1 MSYRKINRILVI
13 GLGLIGG
20 SLAKSLKRKHFATL
34 VAGFDLNPDEVRQ
47 GLELNVIDEGY
58 TALDACVPIADLI
71 VLAVPV
77 KATQQVLEQI
87 KPLLTPH
94 TIITDVGSTKA
105 NVVAAAKAVF
115 GDIPSGFIPGH
126 PIAGSEKSGVSASDD
141 QLFVK
146 HKIILTPLPE
156 SDPKAV
162 QQVARMWQATGAE
175 VLQMA
180 VERHDE
186 VLAATSHLPH
196 ILAFSLVDT
205 LAREQD
211 STEIFRYAAGGFRD
225 FTRIAASDP
234 TMWHDICIANK
245 QELLNQIDNFTSG
258 LAELRTA
265 IQETDSQAMTGVF
278 TRAKAAREH
287 FNRMLTRSAYS
298 LNRHQDHVTFRVR
311 KGSALQGTIRVPG
324 DKSIS
329 HRAIIMGALADGI
342 TLIRGFLES
351 EDSLATL
358 QAFRDMG
365 VVIEGPHQG
374 QVKIY
379 GVGLHGLCPPPGD
392 LYLGS
397 SDISMRLLSGILCA
411 QEFDSTLLGDKSL
424 SKKPMERITQSL
436 RLMGA
441 AIETAEHGL
450 PPLTIRA
457 VKSLKGIEYVMPVA
471 SAQVKSGLLL
481 AGLYARGKTVI
492 TEPAVTRDH
501 TERMLQHFGV
511 DIQRDGLTVSLNPG
525 QRLVAADFD
534 VPGDLSSAA
543 FFIVAAVITPGSTV
557 VIEQV
562 GMNPGRSGLIDIL
575 RLMGAN
581 IRCENPCDINGE
593 PVVDLHVAYQP
604 LCGIAIPSLLV
615 SVSSDELPIVFVAA
629 AFAQGTTIL
638 KGIAALRIK
647 EKARIQSI
655 KDGLEKMNVVIDD
668 CDDQISI
675 TGGELT
681 GAVVDSFGDPR
692 IAMALSIAGSQA
704 HGDVVITG
712 CDHVATSFPDFVEV
726 AQKIGLRLHKEETD
740 VSL

>member
-1 MSYRKINRILVI
+1 MSYHKINRILVI

-20 SLAKSLKRKHFATL
+20 SLAKALKRKQFATL
-34 VAGFDLNPDEVRQ
+34 IAGFDMSPDEVRQ
-47 GLELNVIDEGY
+47 GLELDVIDEGFNEL
-58 TALDACVPIADLI
+58 AACVPIADLI

-77 KATQQVLEQI
+77 KATHQVLEQI
-87 KPLLTPH
+87 KPLLSSH

-105 NVVAAAKAVF
+105 NVVAAARDVF
-115 GDIPSGFIPGH
+115 GTIPSGFIPGH
-126 PIAGSEKSGVSASDD
+126 PIAGSEKSGVIASDD

-156 SDPKAV
+156 SDPSAV

-245 QELLNQIDNFTSG
+245 QQLLNQIDNFTAG

-265 IQETDSQAMTGVF
+265 IEHTDSQAMTGVF

-311 KGSALQGTIRVPG
+311 KAMAIQGNTRVPG

-329 HRAIIMGALADGI
+329 HRAVIMGALAEGV

-397 SDISMRLLSGILCA
+397 SDISMRLLSAILAA
-411 QEFDSTLLGDKSL
+411 QEFDSCLLGDDL
-424 SKKPMERITQSL
+424 LMTKPMVRITQAL
-436 RLMGA
+436 RTMGA
-441 AIETAEHGL
+441 QVDTADGGV
-450 PPLTIRA
+450 PPVNIYA
-457 VKSLKGIEYVMPVA
+457 VESLQGIDCTMQVP

-481 AGLYARGKTVI
+481 AGLYAQGKTTI
-492 TEPAVTRDH
+492 TEPVMTRDH

-511 DIQRDGLTVSLNPG
+511 DVQRNGLTVSINPG
-525 QRLVAADFD
+525 QTLKAADFN
-534 VPGDLSSAA
+534 VPGDMSCAA
-543 FFIVAAVITPGSTV
+543 FFIVAAAISPNSDV

-562 GMNPGRSGLIDIL
+562 GINPGRSGLIDIL
-575 RLMGAN
+575 RLMGA
-581 IRCENPCDINGE
+581 DIDCTNAADLNGE
-593 PVVDLHVAYQP
+593 PVVDIHVKYAP
-604 LCGIAIPSLLV
+604 LQGIAIPAECLSA
-615 SVSSDELPIVFVAA
+615 SSDELPLVFVAA
-629 AFAQGTTIL
+629 ACAQGESLL
-638 KGIAALRIK
+638 KGAAELRGK
-647 EKARIQSI
+647 EQNRVQAMT
-655 KDGLEKMNVVIDD
+655 DGLRKMGIVIDNKNG
-668 CDDQISI
+668 QISI
-675 TGGELT
+675 TGGEFI
-681 GAVVDSFGDPR
+681 GAKVDSFGDPR

-704 HGDVVITG
+704 HGDLLITG
-712 CDHVATSFPDFVEV
+712 CDHVASSFPDFVEI
-726 AQKIGLRLHKEETD
+726 AQKIGLRLQKEET
-740 VSL
+740 

>member
-1 MSYRKINRILVI
+1 MSYHKINRILVI

-20 SLAKSLKRKHFATL
+20 SLAKALKRKQFATL
-34 VAGFDLNPDEVRQ
+34 IAGFDMSPDEVRQ
-47 GLELNVIDEGY
+47 GLELDVIDEGFNEL
-58 TALDACVPIADLI
+58 AACVPIADLI

-77 KATQQVLEQI
+77 KATHQVLEQI
-87 KPLLTPH
+87 KPLLSSH

-105 NVVAAAKAVF
+105 NVVAAARDVF
-115 GDIPSGFIPGH
+115 GAIPSGFIPGH
-126 PIAGSEKSGVSASDD
+126 PIAGSEKSGVIASDD

-156 SDPKAV
+156 SDPSAV

-245 QELLNQIDNFTSG
+245 QQLLNQIDNFTAG

-265 IQETDSQAMTGVF
+265 IEHTDSQAMTGVF

-311 KGSALQGTIRVPG
+311 KAMAIQGNIRVPG

-329 HRAIIMGALADGI
+329 HRAVIMGALAEGV

-379 GVGLHGLCPPPGD
+379 GVGLYGLCPPPGD

-397 SDISMRLLSGILCA
+397 SDISMRLLSAILAA
-411 QEFDSTLLGDKSL
+411 QEFDSCLLGDDL
-424 SKKPMERITQSL
+424 LMTKPMVRITQAL
-436 RLMGA
+436 RTMGA
-441 AIETAEHGL
+441 QVDTADGGV
-450 PPLTIRA
+450 PPVNIYA
-457 VKSLKGIEYVMPVA
+457 VESLQGIDCTMQVP

-481 AGLYARGKTVI
+481 AGLYAQGKTTI
-492 TEPAVTRDH
+492 TEPVLTRDH

-511 DIQRDGLTVSLNPG
+511 DVQRNGLTVSITPG
-525 QRLVAADFD
+525 QTLKAADFN
-534 VPGDLSSAA
+534 VPGDMSCAA
-543 FFIVAAVITPGSTV
+543 FFIVAAAISPNSDV

-562 GMNPGRSGLIDIL
+562 GINPGRSGLIDIL
-575 RLMGAN
+575 RLMGA
-581 IRCENPCDINGE
+581 DIDCTNAADLNGE
-593 PVVDLHVAYQP
+593 PVVDIHVKYAP
-604 LCGIAIPSLLV
+604 LQGIAIPAECLSA
-615 SVSSDELPIVFVAA
+615 SSDELPLVFVAA
-629 AFAQGTTIL
+629 ACAQGESLL
-638 KGIAALRIK
+638 KGAAELRGK
-647 EKARIQSI
+647 EQNRVQAMT
-655 KDGLEKMNVVIDD
+655 DGLRKMGIVIDNKNG
-668 CDDQISI
+668 QISI
-675 TGGELT
+675 TGGEFI
-681 GAVVDSFGDPR
+681 GAKVDSFGDPR

-704 HGDVVITG
+704 HGDVLITG
-712 CDHVATSFPDFVEV
+712 CDHVASSFPDFVEI
-726 AQKIGLRLHKEETD
+726 AQKIGLRLQKEET
-740 VSL
+740 

>member
-1 MSYRKINRILVI
+1 MSYHKINRILVI

-20 SLAKSLKRKHFATL
+20 SLAKALKRKQFATL
-34 VAGFDLNPDEVRQ
+34 IAGFDVSPDEVRQ
-47 GLELNVIDEGY
+47 GLELDVIDEGF
-58 TALDACVPIADLI
+58 TELAACVPIADLI

-77 KATQQVLEQI
+77 KATHQVLEQI
-87 KPLLTPH
+87 KPLLSSH

-105 NVVAAAKAVF
+105 NVVAAARDVF
-115 GDIPSGFIPGH
+115 GTIPSGFIPGH
-126 PIAGSEKSGVSASDD
+126 PIAGSEKSGVIASDD

-156 SDPKAV
+156 SDPSAV

-245 QELLNQIDNFTSG
+245 QQLLNQIDNFTAG

-265 IQETDSQAMTGVF
+265 IEHTDSQAMTGVF

-311 KGSALQGTIRVPG
+311 KAMAIQGNTRVPG

-329 HRAIIMGALADGI
+329 HRAVIMGALAEGV

-397 SDISMRLLSGILCA
+397 SDISMRLLSAILAA
-411 QEFDSTLLGDKSL
+411 QEFDSRLLGDDL
-424 SKKPMERITQSL
+424 LMTKPMVRITQAL
-436 RLMGA
+436 RTMGA
-441 AIETAEHGL
+441 QVDTADGGV
-450 PPLTIRA
+450 PPVNIYA
-457 VKSLKGIEYVMPVA
+457 VESLQGIDCTMQVP

-481 AGLYARGKTVI
+481 AGLYAQGKTTI
-492 TEPAVTRDH
+492 TEPVMTRDH

-511 DIQRDGLTVSLNPG
+511 DVQRNGLTVSITPG
-525 QRLVAADFD
+525 QTLKAADFN
-534 VPGDLSSAA
+534 VPGDMSCAA
-543 FFIVAAVITPGSTV
+543 FFIVAAAISPNSDV

-562 GMNPGRSGLIDIL
+562 GINPGRSGLIDIL
-575 RLMGAN
+575 RLMGA
-581 IRCENPCDINGE
+581 DIDCTNAADLNGE
-593 PVVDLHVAYQP
+593 PVVDIHVKYAP
-604 LCGIAIPSLLV
+604 LQGIAIPAECLSA
-615 SVSSDELPIVFVAA
+615 SSDELPLVFVTAA
-629 AFAQGTTIL
+629 CAQGESLL
-638 KGIAALRIK
+638 KGAAELRGK
-647 EKARIQSI
+647 EQNRVQAMT
-655 KDGLEKMNVVIDD
+655 DGLRKMGIVIDNENG
-668 CDDQISI
+668 QISI
-675 TGGELT
+675 TGGEFI
-681 GAVVDSFGDPR
+681 GAKVDSFGDPR

-704 HGDVVITG
+704 HGDVLITG
-712 CDHVATSFPDFVEV
+712 CDHVASSFPDFVEI
-726 AQKIGLRLHKEETD
+726 AQKIGLRLQKEET
-740 VSL
+740 

>member
-1 MSYRKINRILVI
+1 MSYHKINRILVI

-20 SLAKSLKRKHFATL
+20 SLAKALKRKQFATL
-34 VAGFDLNPDEVRQ
+34 IAGFDVSPDEVRQ
-47 GLELNVIDEGY
+47 GLELDVIDEGF
-58 TALDACVPIADLI
+58 TELAACVPIADLI

-77 KATQQVLEQI
+77 KATHQVLEQI
-87 KPLLTPH
+87 KPLLSSH

-105 NVVAAAKAVF
+105 NVVAAARDVF
-115 GDIPSGFIPGH
+115 GTIPSGFIPGH
-126 PIAGSEKSGVSASDD
+126 PIAGSEKSGVIASDD

-156 SDPKAV
+156 SDPSAV

-180 VERHDE
+180 VDRHDE

-245 QELLNQIDNFTSG
+245 QQLLNQIDNFTAG

-265 IQETDSQAMTGVF
+265 IEHTDSQAMTGVF

-311 KGSALQGTIRVPG
+311 KAMAIQGNIRVPG

-329 HRAIIMGALADGI
+329 HRAVIMGALAEGV

-397 SDISMRLLSGILCA
+397 SDISMRLLSAILAA
-411 QEFDSTLLGDKSL
+411 QEFDSRLLGDDL
-424 SKKPMERITQSL
+424 LMTKPMVRITQAL
-436 RLMGA
+436 RTMGA
-441 AIETAEHGL
+441 QVDTADGGV
-450 PPLTIRA
+450 PPVNIYA
-457 VKSLKGIEYVMPVA
+457 VESLQGIDCTMQVP

-481 AGLYARGKTVI
+481 AGLYAQGKTTI
-492 TEPAVTRDH
+492 TEPVMTRDH

-511 DIQRDGLTVSLNPG
+511 DVQRNGLTVSIIPG
-525 QRLVAADFD
+525 QTLKAADFN
-534 VPGDLSSAA
+534 VPGDMSCAA
-543 FFIVAAVITPGSTV
+543 FFIVAAAISFNSDV

-562 GMNPGRSGLIDIL
+562 GINPGRSGLIDIL
-575 RLMGAN
+575 RLMGA
-581 IRCENPCDINGE
+581 DIDCTNAADLNGE
-593 PVVDLHVAYQP
+593 PVVDIHVKYAP
-604 LCGIAIPSLLV
+604 LQGIAIPVECLSA
-615 SVSSDELPIVFVAA
+615 SSDELPLVFVAA
-629 AFAQGTTIL
+629 ACAQGESLL
-638 KGIAALRIK
+638 KGAAELRGK
-647 EKARIQSI
+647 EQNRVQAMT
-655 KDGLEKMNVVIDD
+655 DGLRKMGIVIDNKNG
-668 CDDQISI
+668 QISI
-675 TGGELT
+675 TGGEFI
-681 GAVVDSFGDPR
+681 GAKVDSFGDPR

-704 HGDVVITG
+704 HGDVLITG
-712 CDHVATSFPDFVEV
+712 CDHVASSFPDFVEI
-726 AQKIGLRLHKEETD
+726 AQKIGLRLQKEET
-740 VSL
+740 

>member
-1 MSYRKINRILVI
+1 MSYHKINRILVI

-20 SLAKSLKRKHFATL
+20 SLAKALKRKQFATL
-34 VAGFDLNPDEVRQ
+34 IAGFDMSPDEVRQ
-47 GLELNVIDEGY
+47 GLELDVIDEGFNEL
-58 TALDACVPIADLI
+58 AACVPIADLI

-77 KATQQVLEQI
+77 KATHQVLEQI
-87 KPLLTPH
+87 KPLLSSH

-105 NVVAAAKAVF
+105 NVVAAARDVF
-115 GDIPSGFIPGH
+115 GTIPSGFIPGH
-126 PIAGSEKSGVSASDD
+126 PIAGSEKSGVIASDD

-156 SDPKAV
+156 SDPSAV

-245 QELLNQIDNFTSG
+245 QQLLNQIDNFTAG

-265 IQETDSQAMTGVF
+265 IEHTDSQAMTGVF

-311 KGSALQGTIRVPG
+311 KAMAIQGNTRVPG

-329 HRAIIMGALADGI
+329 HRAVIMGALAEGV

-397 SDISMRLLSGILCA
+397 SDISMRLLSAILAA
-411 QEFDSTLLGDKSL
+411 QEFDSCLLGDDL
-424 SKKPMERITQSL
+424 LMTKPMVRITQAL
-436 RLMGA
+436 RMMGA
-441 AIETAEHGL
+441 QVDTADGGV
-450 PPLTIRA
+450 PPVNIYA
-457 VKSLKGIEYVMPVA
+457 VESLQGIDCTMQVP

-481 AGLYARGKTVI
+481 AGLYAQGKTTI
-492 TEPAVTRDH
+492 TEPVMTRDH

-511 DIQRDGLTVSLNPG
+511 DVQRNGLTVSINPG
-525 QRLVAADFD
+525 QTLKAADFN
-534 VPGDLSSAA
+534 VPGDMSCAA
-543 FFIVAAVITPGSTV
+543 FFIVAAAISFNSDV

-562 GMNPGRSGLIDIL
+562 GINPGRSGLIDIL
-575 RLMGAN
+575 RLMGA
-581 IRCENPCDINGE
+581 DIDCTNAADLNGE
-593 PVVDLHVAYQP
+593 PVVDIHVKYAP
-604 LCGIAIPSLLV
+604 LQGIAIPAECLSAF
-615 SVSSDELPIVFVAA
+615 SDELPLVFVAA
-629 AFAQGTTIL
+629 ACAQGESLL
-638 KGIAALRIK
+638 KGAAELRGK
-647 EKARIQSI
+647 EQNRVQAMT
-655 KDGLEKMNVVIDD
+655 DGLRKMGIVIDNKNG
-668 CDDQISI
+668 QISI
-675 TGGELT
+675 TGGEFI
-681 GAVVDSFGDPR
+681 GAKVDSFGDPR

-704 HGDVVITG
+704 HGDVLITG
-712 CDHVATSFPDFVEV
+712 CDHVASSFPDFVEI
-726 AQKIGLRLHKEETD
+726 AQKIGLRLQKEET
-740 VSL
+740 

>member
-1 MSYRKINRILVI
+1 MSYHKINRILVI

-20 SLAKSLKRKHFATL
+20 SLAKALKRKQFATL
-34 VAGFDLNPDEVRQ
+34 IAGFDVSPDEVRQ
-47 GLELNVIDEGY
+47 GLELDVIDEGFNEL
-58 TALDACVPIADLI
+58 AACVPIADLI

-77 KATQQVLEQI
+77 KATHQVLEQI
-87 KPLLTPH
+87 KPLLSSH

-105 NVVAAAKAVF
+105 NVVAAARDVF
-115 GDIPSGFIPGH
+115 GTIPSGFIPGH
-126 PIAGSEKSGVSASDD
+126 PIAGSEKSGVIASDN

-156 SDPKAV
+156 SDPSAV

-245 QELLNQIDNFTSG
+245 QQLLNQIDNFTAG

-265 IQETDSQAMTGVF
+265 IEHTDSQAMTGVF

-311 KGSALQGTIRVPG
+311 KAMAIQGNIRVPG

-329 HRAIIMGALADGI
+329 HRAVIMGALAEGV

-397 SDISMRLLSGILCA
+397 SDISMRLLSAILAA
-411 QEFDSTLLGDKSL
+411 QEFDSCLLGDDL
-424 SKKPMERITQSL
+424 LMTKPMVRITQAL
-436 RLMGA
+436 RTMGA
-441 AIETAEHGL
+441 QVDTADGGV
-450 PPLTIRA
+450 PPVNIYA
-457 VKSLKGIEYVMPVA
+457 VESLQGIDCTMQVP

-481 AGLYARGKTVI
+481 AGLYAQGKTTI
-492 TEPAVTRDH
+492 TEPVMTRDH

-511 DIQRDGLTVSLNPG
+511 DVQRNGLTVSINPG
-525 QRLVAADFD
+525 QTLKAADFN
-534 VPGDLSSAA
+534 VPGDMSCAA
-543 FFIVAAVITPGSTV
+543 FFIVAAAISPNSDV

-562 GMNPGRSGLIDIL
+562 GINPGRSGLIDIL
-575 RLMGAN
+575 RLMGA
-581 IRCENPCDINGE
+581 DIDCTNAADLNGE
-593 PVVDLHVAYQP
+593 PVVDIHVKYAP
-604 LCGIAIPSLLV
+604 LQGIAIPAECLSA
-615 SVSSDELPIVFVAA
+615 SSDELPLVFVTAA
-629 AFAQGTTIL
+629 CAQGESLL
-638 KGIAALRIK
+638 KGAAELRGK
-647 EKARIQSI
+647 EQNRVQAMT
-655 KDGLEKMNVVIDD
+655 DGLRKMGIVIDNENG
-668 CDDQISI
+668 QISI
-675 TGGELT
+675 TGGEFI
-681 GAVVDSFGDPR
+681 GAKVDSFGDPR

-704 HGDVVITG
+704 HGDVLITG
-712 CDHVATSFPDFVEV
+712 CDHVASSFPDFVEI
-726 AQKIGLRLHKEETD
+726 AQKIGLRLQKEET
-740 VSL
+740 

>member
-1 MSYRKINRILVI
+1 VSYHKINRILVI

-20 SLAKSLKRKHFATL
+20 SLAKALKRKQFATL
-34 VAGFDLNPDEVRQ
+34 IAGFDVSPDEVRQ
-47 GLELNVIDEGY
+47 GLELDVIDEGF
-58 TALDACVPIADLI
+58 TELAACVPIADLI

-77 KATQQVLEQI
+77 KATHQVLEQI
-87 KPLLTPH
+87 KPLLSSH

-105 NVVAAAKAVF
+105 NVVAAARDVF
-115 GDIPSGFIPGH
+115 GTIPSGFIPGH
-126 PIAGSEKSGVSASDD
+126 PIAGSEKSGVIASDD

-156 SDPKAV
+156 SDPSAV

-245 QELLNQIDNFTSG
+245 QQLLNQIDNFTAG

-265 IQETDSQAMTGVF
+265 IEHTDSQAMTGVF

-311 KGSALQGTIRVPG
+311 KAMAIQGNTRVPG

-329 HRAIIMGALADGI
+329 HRAVIMGALAEGV

-397 SDISMRLLSGILCA
+397 SDISMRLLSAILAA
-411 QEFDSTLLGDKSL
+411 QEFDSRLLGDDL
-424 SKKPMERITQSL
+424 LMTKPMVRITQAL
-436 RLMGA
+436 RTMGA
-441 AIETAEHGL
+441 QVDTADGGV
-450 PPLTIRA
+450 PPVNIYA
-457 VKSLKGIEYVMPVA
+457 VESLQGIDCTMQVP

-481 AGLYARGKTVI
+481 AGLYAQGKTTI
-492 TEPAVTRDH
+492 TEPVMTRDH

-511 DIQRDGLTVSLNPG
+511 DVQRNGLTVSITPG
-525 QRLVAADFD
+525 QTLKAADFN
-534 VPGDLSSAA
+534 VPGDMSCAA
-543 FFIVAAVITPGSTV
+543 FFIVAAAISPNSDV

-562 GMNPGRSGLIDIL
+562 GINPGRSGLIDIL
-575 RLMGAN
+575 RLMGA
-581 IRCENPCDINGE
+581 DIDCTNAADLNGE
-593 PVVDLHVAYQP
+593 PVVDIHVKYAP
-604 LCGIAIPSLLV
+604 LQGIAIPAECLSA
-615 SVSSDELPIVFVAA
+615 SSDELPLVFVTAA
-629 AFAQGTTIL
+629 CAQGESLL
-638 KGIAALRIK
+638 KGAAELRGK
-647 EKARIQSI
+647 EQNRVQAMT
-655 KDGLEKMNVVIDD
+655 DGLRKMGIVIDNENG
-668 CDDQISI
+668 QISI
-675 TGGELT
+675 TGGEFI
-681 GAVVDSFGDPR
+681 GAKVDSFGDPR

-704 HGDVVITG
+704 HGDVLITG
-712 CDHVATSFPDFVEV
+712 CDHVASSFPDFVEI
-726 AQKIGLRLHKEETD
+726 AQKIGLRLQKEET
-740 VSL
+740 

>member
-1 MSYRKINRILVI
+1 MSYHKINRILVI

-20 SLAKSLKRKHFATL
+20 SLAKALKRKQFATL
-34 VAGFDLNPDEVRQ
+34 IAGFDVSPDEVRQ
-47 GLELNVIDEGY
+47 GLELDVIDEGF
-58 TALDACVPIADLI
+58 TELAACVPIADLI

-77 KATQQVLEQI
+77 KATHQVLEQI
-87 KPLLTPH
+87 KPLLASH

-105 NVVAAAKAVF
+105 NVVAAARDVF
-115 GDIPSGFIPGH
+115 GTIPSGFIPGH
-126 PIAGSEKSGVSASDD
+126 PIAGSEKSGVIASDD

-156 SDPKAV
+156 SDPSAV

-245 QELLNQIDNFTSG
+245 QQLLNQIDNFTAG

-265 IQETDSQAMTGVF
+265 IEHTDSQAMTGVF

-311 KGSALQGTIRVPG
+311 KAMAIQGNTRVPG

-329 HRAIIMGALADGI
+329 HRAVIMGALAEGV

-397 SDISMRLLSGILCA
+397 SDISMRLLSAILAA
-411 QEFDSTLLGDKSL
+411 QEFDSRLLGDDL
-424 SKKPMERITQSL
+424 LMTKPMVRITQAL
-436 RLMGA
+436 RTMGA
-441 AIETAEHGL
+441 QVDTADGGV
-450 PPLTIRA
+450 PPVNIYA
-457 VKSLKGIEYVMPVA
+457 VESLQGIDCTMQVP

-481 AGLYARGKTVI
+481 AGLYAQGKTTI
-492 TEPAVTRDH
+492 TEPVMTRDH

-511 DIQRDGLTVSLNPG
+511 DVQRNGLTVSINPG
-525 QRLVAADFD
+525 QTLKAADFN
-534 VPGDLSSAA
+534 VPGDMSCAA
-543 FFIVAAVITPGSTV
+543 FFIVAAAISPNSDV

-562 GMNPGRSGLIDIL
+562 GINPGRSGLIDIL
-575 RLMGAN
+575 RLMGA
-581 IRCENPCDINGE
+581 DIDCTNAADLNGE
-593 PVVDLHVAYQP
+593 PVVDIHVKYAP
-604 LCGIAIPSLLV
+604 LQGIAIPAECLSA
-615 SVSSDELPIVFVAA
+615 SSDELPLVFVTAA
-629 AFAQGTTIL
+629 CAQGESLL
-638 KGIAALRIK
+638 KGAAELRGK
-647 EKARIQSI
+647 EQNRVQAMT
-655 KDGLEKMNVVIDD
+655 DGLRKMGIVIDNENG
-668 CDDQISI
+668 QISI
-675 TGGELT
+675 TGGEFI
-681 GAVVDSFGDPR
+681 GAKVDSFGDPR

-704 HGDVVITG
+704 HGDVLITG
-712 CDHVATSFPDFVEV
+712 CDHVASSFPDFVEI
-726 AQKIGLRLHKEETD
+726 AQKIGLRLQKEET
-740 VSL
+740 

>member
-1 MSYRKINRILVI
+1 MSYHKINRILVI

-20 SLAKSLKRKHFATL
+20 SLAKALKRKQFATL
-34 VAGFDLNPDEVRQ
+34 IAGFDMSPDEVRQ
-47 GLELNVIDEGY
+47 GLELDVIDEGFNEL
-58 TALDACVPIADLI
+58 AACVPIADLI

-77 KATQQVLEQI
+77 KATHQVLEQI
-87 KPLLTPH
+87 KPLLSSH

-105 NVVAAAKAVF
+105 NVVAAARDVF
-115 GDIPSGFIPGH
+115 GTIPSGFIPGH
-126 PIAGSEKSGVSASDD
+126 PIAGSEKSGVIASDD

-156 SDPKAV
+156 SDPSAV

-245 QELLNQIDNFTSG
+245 QQLLNQIDNFTAG

-265 IQETDSQAMTGVF
+265 IEHTDSQAMTGVF

-311 KGSALQGTIRVPG
+311 KAMAIQGNIRVPG

-329 HRAIIMGALADGI
+329 HRAVIMGALAEGV

-397 SDISMRLLSGILCA
+397 SDISMRLLSAILAA
-411 QEFDSTLLGDKSL
+411 QEFDSCLLGDDL
-424 SKKPMERITQSL
+424 LMTKPMVRITQAL
-436 RLMGA
+436 RTMGA
-441 AIETAEHGL
+441 QVDTADGGV
-450 PPLTIRA
+450 PPVNIYA
-457 VKSLKGIEYVMPVA
+457 VESLQGIDCTMQVP

-481 AGLYARGKTVI
+481 AGLYAQGKTTI
-492 TEPAVTRDH
+492 TEPVMTRDH

-511 DIQRDGLTVSLNPG
+511 DVQRNGLTVSINPG
-525 QRLVAADFD
+525 QTLKAADFN
-534 VPGDLSSAA
+534 VPGDMSCAA
-543 FFIVAAVITPGSTV
+543 FFIVAAAISPNSDV

-562 GMNPGRSGLIDIL
+562 GINPGRSGLIDIL
-575 RLMGAN
+575 RLMGA
-581 IRCENPCDINGE
+581 DIDCTNAADLNGE
-593 PVVDLHVAYQP
+593 PVVDIHVKYAP
-604 LCGIAIPSLLV
+604 LQGIAIPAECLSA
-615 SVSSDELPIVFVAA
+615 SSDELPLVFVAA
-629 AFAQGTTIL
+629 ACAQGESLL
-638 KGIAALRIK
+638 KGAAELRGK
-647 EKARIQSI
+647 EQNRVQAMT
-655 KDGLEKMNVVIDD
+655 DGLRKMGIVIDNKNG
-668 CDDQISI
+668 QISI
-675 TGGELT
+675 TGGEFI
-681 GAVVDSFGDPR
+681 GAKVDSFGDPR

-704 HGDVVITG
+704 HGDVLITG
-712 CDHVATSFPDFVEV
+712 CDHVASSFPDFVEI
-726 AQKIGLRLHKEETD
+726 AQKIGLRLQKEET
-740 VSL
+740 

>member
-1 MSYRKINRILVI
+1 MSYHKINRILVI

-20 SLAKSLKRKHFATL
+20 SLAKALKRKQFATL
-34 VAGFDLNPDEVRQ
+34 IAGFDMSPDEVRQ
-47 GLELNVIDEGY
+47 GLELDVIDEGFNEL
-58 TALDACVPIADLI
+58 AACVPIADLI

-77 KATQQVLEQI
+77 KATHQVLEQI
-87 KPLLTPH
+87 KPLLSSH

-105 NVVAAAKAVF
+105 NVVAAARDVF
-115 GDIPSGFIPGH
+115 GTIPSGFIPGH
-126 PIAGSEKSGVSASDD
+126 PIAGSEKSGVIASDD

-156 SDPKAV
+156 SDPSAV

-245 QELLNQIDNFTSG
+245 QQLLNQIDNFTAG

-265 IQETDSQAMTGVF
+265 IEHTDSQAMTGVF

-311 KGSALQGTIRVPG
+311 KAMAIQGNTRVPG

-329 HRAIIMGALADGI
+329 HRAVIMGALAEGV

-397 SDISMRLLSGILCA
+397 SDISMRLLSAILAA
-411 QEFDSTLLGDKSL
+411 QEFDSRLLGDDL
-424 SKKPMERITQSL
+424 LMTKPMVRITQAL
-436 RLMGA
+436 RTMGA
-441 AIETAEHGL
+441 QVDTADGGV
-450 PPLTIRA
+450 PPVNIYA
-457 VKSLKGIEYVMPVA
+457 VESLQGIDCTMQVP

-481 AGLYARGKTVI
+481 AGLYAQGKTTI
-492 TEPAVTRDH
+492 TEPVMTRDH

-511 DIQRDGLTVSLNPG
+511 DVQRNGLTVSITPG
-525 QRLVAADFD
+525 QTLKAADFN
-534 VPGDLSSAA
+534 VPGDMSCAA
-543 FFIVAAVITPGSTV
+543 FFIVAAAISFNSDV

-562 GMNPGRSGLIDIL
+562 GINPGRSGLIDIL
-575 RLMGAN
+575 RLMGA
-581 IRCENPCDINGE
+581 DIDCTNAADLNGE
-593 PVVDLHVAYQP
+593 PVVDIHVKYAP
-604 LCGIAIPSLLV
+604 LQGIAIPAECLSA
-615 SVSSDELPIVFVAA
+615 SSDELPLVFVAA
-629 AFAQGTTIL
+629 ACAQGESLL
-638 KGIAALRIK
+638 KGAAELRGK
-647 EKARIQSI
+647 EQNRVQAMT
-655 KDGLEKMNVVIDD
+655 DGLRKMGIVIDNKNG
-668 CDDQISI
+668 QISI
-675 TGGELT
+675 TGGEFI
-681 GAVVDSFGDPR
+681 GAKVDSFGDPR

-704 HGDVVITG
+704 HGDVLITG
-712 CDHVATSFPDFVEV
+712 CDHVASSFPDFVEI
-726 AQKIGLRLHKEETD
+726 AQKIGLRLQKEET
-740 VSL
+740 

>member
-1 MSYRKINRILVI
+1 MSYHKINRILVI

-20 SLAKSLKRKHFATL
+20 SLAKALKRKQFATL
-34 VAGFDLNPDEVRQ
+34 IAGFDMSPDEVRQ
-47 GLELNVIDEGY
+47 GLELDVIDEGFNEL
-58 TALDACVPIADLI
+58 AACVPIADLI

-77 KATQQVLEQI
+77 KATHQVLEQI
-87 KPLLTPH
+87 KPLLSSH

-105 NVVAAAKAVF
+105 NVVAAARDVF
-115 GDIPSGFIPGH
+115 GTIPSGFIPGH
-126 PIAGSEKSGVSASDD
+126 PIAGSEKSGVIASDD

-156 SDPKAV
+156 SDPSAV

-245 QELLNQIDNFTSG
+245 QQLLNQIDNFTAG

-265 IQETDSQAMTGVF
+265 IEHTDSQAMTGVF

-311 KGSALQGTIRVPG
+311 KAMAIQGNTRVPG

-329 HRAIIMGALADGI
+329 HRAVIMGALAEGV

-397 SDISMRLLSGILCA
+397 SDISMRLLSAILAA
-411 QEFDSTLLGDKSL
+411 QEFDSRLLGDDL
-424 SKKPMERITQSL
+424 LMTKPMVRITQAL
-436 RLMGA
+436 RTMGA
-441 AIETAEHGL
+441 QVDTADGGV
-450 PPLTIRA
+450 PPVNIYA
-457 VKSLKGIEYVMPVA
+457 VESLQGIDCTMQVP

-481 AGLYARGKTVI
+481 AGLYAQGKTTI
-492 TEPAVTRDH
+492 TEPVMTRDH

-511 DIQRDGLTVSLNPG
+511 DVQRNGLTVSITPG
-525 QRLVAADFD
+525 QTLKAADFN
-534 VPGDLSSAA
+534 VPGDMSCAA
-543 FFIVAAVITPGSTV
+543 FFIVAAAISFNSDV

-562 GMNPGRSGLIDIL
+562 GINPGRSGLIDIL
-575 RLMGAN
+575 RLMGA
-581 IRCENPCDINGE
+581 DIDCTNAADLNGE
-593 PVVDLHVAYQP
+593 PVVDIHVKYAP
-604 LCGIAIPSLLV
+604 LQGIAIPAECLSA
-615 SVSSDELPIVFVAA
+615 SSDELPLVFVAA
-629 AFAQGTTIL
+629 ACAQGESLL
-638 KGIAALRIK
+638 KGAAELRGK
-647 EKARIQSI
+647 EQNRVQAMT
-655 KDGLEKMNVVIDD
+655 DGLRKMGIVIDNKNG
-668 CDDQISI
+668 QISI
-675 TGGELT
+675 TGGEFI
-681 GAVVDSFGDPR
+681 GAKVDSFGDPR
-692 IAMALSIAGSQA
+692 IAMALSVAGSQA
-704 HGDVVITG
+704 HGDVIITG
-712 CDHVATSFPDFVEV
+712 CDHVASSFPDFVEI
-726 AQKIGLRLHKEETD
+726 AQKIGLRLQKEET
-740 VSL
+740 

>member
-1 MSYRKINRILVI
+1 MSYHKINRILVI

-20 SLAKSLKRKHFATL
+20 SLAKALKRKQFATL
-34 VAGFDLNPDEVRQ
+34 IAGFDMSPDEVRQ
-47 GLELNVIDEGY
+47 GLELDVIDEGFNEL
-58 TALDACVPIADLI
+58 AACVPIADLI

-77 KATQQVLEQI
+77 KATHQVLEQI
-87 KPLLTPH
+87 KPLLSSH

-105 NVVAAAKAVF
+105 NVVAAARDVF
-115 GDIPSGFIPGH
+115 GAIPSGFIPGH
-126 PIAGSEKSGVSASDD
+126 PIAGSEKSGVIASDD

-156 SDPKAV
+156 SDPSAV

-245 QELLNQIDNFTSG
+245 QQLLNQIDNFTAG

-265 IQETDSQAMTGVF
+265 IEHTDSQAMTGVF

-311 KGSALQGTIRVPG
+311 KAMAIQGNTRVPG

-329 HRAIIMGALADGI
+329 HRAVIMGALAEGV

-397 SDISMRLLSGILCA
+397 SDISMRLLSAILAA
-411 QEFDSTLLGDKSL
+411 QEFDSCLLGDDL
-424 SKKPMERITQSL
+424 LMTKPMVRITQAL
-436 RLMGA
+436 RTMGA
-441 AIETAEHGL
+441 QVDTADGGV
-450 PPLTIRA
+450 PPVNIYA
-457 VKSLKGIEYVMPVA
+457 VESLQGIDCTMQVP

-481 AGLYARGKTVI
+481 AGLYAQGKTTI
-492 TEPAVTRDH
+492 TEPVMTRDH

-511 DIQRDGLTVSLNPG
+511 DVQRNGLTVSINPG
-525 QRLVAADFD
+525 QTLKAADFN
-534 VPGDLSSAA
+534 VPGDMSCAA
-543 FFIVAAVITPGSTV
+543 FFIVAAAISPNSDV

-562 GMNPGRSGLIDIL
+562 GINPGRSGLIDIL
-575 RLMGAN
+575 RLMGA
-581 IRCENPCDINGE
+581 DIDCTNAADLNGE
-593 PVVDLHVAYQP
+593 PVVDIHVKYAP
-604 LCGIAIPSLLV
+604 LQGIAIPAECLSA
-615 SVSSDELPIVFVAA
+615 SSDELPLVFVTAA
-629 AFAQGTTIL
+629 CAQGESLL
-638 KGIAALRIK
+638 KGAAELRGK
-647 EKARIQSI
+647 EQNRAQAMT
-655 KDGLEKMNVVIDD
+655 DGLRKMGIVIDNKNG
-668 CDDQISI
+668 QISI
-675 TGGELT
+675 TGGEFI
-681 GAVVDSFGDPR
+681 GAKVDSFGDPR

-704 HGDVVITG
+704 HGDVLITG
-712 CDHVATSFPDFVEV
+712 CDHVASSFPDFVEI
-726 AQKIGLRLHKEETD
+726 AQKIGLRLQKEET
-740 VSL
+740 

>member
-1 MSYRKINRILVI
+1 MSYHKINRILVI

-20 SLAKSLKRKHFATL
+20 SLAKALKRKQFATL
-34 VAGFDLNPDEVRQ
+34 IAGFDMSPDEVRQ
-47 GLELNVIDEGY
+47 GLELDVIDEGFNEL
-58 TALDACVPIADLI
+58 AACVPIADLI

-77 KATQQVLEQI
+77 KATHQVLEQI
-87 KPLLTPH
+87 KPLLSSH

-105 NVVAAAKAVF
+105 NVVAAARDVF
-115 GDIPSGFIPGH
+115 GTIPSGFIPGH
-126 PIAGSEKSGVSASDD
+126 PIAGSEKSGVIASDD

-156 SDPKAV
+156 SDPSAV

-245 QELLNQIDNFTSG
+245 QQLLNQIDNFTAG

-265 IQETDSQAMTGVF
+265 IEHTDSQAMTGVF

-311 KGSALQGTIRVPG
+311 KAMAIQGNTRVPG

-329 HRAIIMGALADGI
+329 HRAVIMGALAEGV

-397 SDISMRLLSGILCA
+397 SDISMRLLSAILAA
-411 QEFDSTLLGDKSL
+411 QEFDSCLLGDDL
-424 SKKPMERITQSL
+424 LMTKPMVRITQAL
-436 RLMGA
+436 RTMGA
-441 AIETAEHGL
+441 QVDTADGGV
-450 PPLTIRA
+450 PPVNIYA
-457 VKSLKGIEYVMPVA
+457 VESLQGIDCTMQVP

-481 AGLYARGKTVI
+481 AGLYAQGKTTI
-492 TEPAVTRDH
+492 TEPVMTRDH

-511 DIQRDGLTVSLNPG
+511 DVQRNGLTVSITPG
-525 QRLVAADFD
+525 QTLKAADFN
-534 VPGDLSSAA
+534 VPGDMSCAA
-543 FFIVAAVITPGSTV
+543 FFIVAAAISFNSDV

-562 GMNPGRSGLIDIL
+562 GINPGRSGLIDIL
-575 RLMGAN
+575 RLMGA
-581 IRCENPCDINGE
+581 DIDCTNAADLNGE
-593 PVVDLHVAYQP
+593 PVVDIHVKYAP
-604 LCGIAIPSLLV
+604 LQGIAIPAECLSA
-615 SVSSDELPIVFVAA
+615 SSDELPLVFVAA
-629 AFAQGTTIL
+629 ACAQGESLL
-638 KGIAALRIK
+638 KGAAELRGK
-647 EKARIQSI
+647 EQNRAQAMT
-655 KDGLEKMNVVIDD
+655 DGLRKMGIVIDNKNG
-668 CDDQISI
+668 QISI
-675 TGGELT
+675 TGGEFI
-681 GAVVDSFGDPR
+681 GAKVDSFGDPR

-704 HGDVVITG
+704 HGDVLITG
-712 CDHVATSFPDFVEV
+712 CDHVASSFPDFVEI
-726 AQKIGLRLHKEETD
+726 AQKIGLRLQKEET
-740 VSL
+740 

>member
-1 MSYRKINRILVI
+1 
-13 GLGLIGG
+13 
-20 SLAKSLKRKHFATL
+20 
-34 VAGFDLNPDEVRQ
+34 
-47 GLELNVIDEGY
+47 
-58 TALDACVPIADLI
+58 
-71 VLAVPV
+71 
-77 KATQQVLEQI
+77 
-87 KPLLTPH
+87 
-94 TIITDVGSTKA
+94 VGSTKA
-105 NVVAAAKAVF
+105 NVVAAARDVF
-115 GDIPSGFIPGH
+115 GTIPSGFIPGH
-126 PIAGSEKSGVSASDD
+126 PIAGSEKSGVIASDD

-156 SDPKAV
+156 SDPSAV

-245 QELLNQIDNFTSG
+245 QQLLNQIDNFTAG

-265 IQETDSQAMTGVF
+265 IEHTDSQAMTGVF

-311 KGSALQGTIRVPG
+311 KAMAIQGNTRVPG

-329 HRAIIMGALADGI
+329 HRAVIMGALAEGV

-397 SDISMRLLSGILCA
+397 SDISMRLLSAILAA
-411 QEFDSTLLGDKSL
+411 QEFDSCLLGDDL
-424 SKKPMERITQSL
+424 LMTKPMVRITQAL
-436 RLMGA
+436 RTMGA
-441 AIETAEHGL
+441 QVDTADGGVPPVNIYAVESLQGL
-450 PPLTIRA
+450 ACAMQVP
-457 VKSLKGIEYVMPVA
+457 
-471 SAQVKSGLLL
+471 SAQVK
-481 AGLYARGKTVI
+481 
-492 TEPAVTRDH
+492 
-501 TERMLQHFGV
+501 
-511 DIQRDGLTVSLNPG
+511 
-525 QRLVAADFD
+525 
-534 VPGDLSSAA
+534 
-543 FFIVAAVITPGSTV
+543 
-557 VIEQV
+557 
-562 GMNPGRSGLIDIL
+562 
-575 RLMGAN
+575 
-581 IRCENPCDINGE
+581 
-593 PVVDLHVAYQP
+593 
-604 LCGIAIPSLLV
+604 
-615 SVSSDELPIVFVAA
+615 
-629 AFAQGTTIL
+629 
-638 KGIAALRIK
+638 
-647 EKARIQSI
+647 
-655 KDGLEKMNVVIDD
+655 
-668 CDDQISI
+668 
-675 TGGELT
+675 
-681 GAVVDSFGDPR
+681 
-692 IAMALSIAGSQA
+692 
-704 HGDVVITG
+704 
-712 CDHVATSFPDFVEV
+712 
-726 AQKIGLRLHKEETD
+726 
-740 VSL
+740 